1 MGAKSGGV
9 YTSRAVQRENEADG
23 DVGNPRRESENER
36 GMPSS
41 LFYRSPPETVLV
53 GGFVRGRG
61 RTTPLGSV
69 GDTGVVAAAVAAMG
83 NDGMSGEGRK
93 GWGRYSRVK
102 EESRE
107 KRDRWRHER
116 GDGG

>member
-41 LFYRSPPETVLV
+41 LFYRSLPETVLV

-69 GDTGVVAAAVAAMG
+69 GDTGVVAAAMG